1 MIQRAGMSHAE
12 AIANSVIGAGLSQLV
27 LWLFSVPFTEA
38 ISLNAA
44 MIGVSYA
51 RAFALR
57 RMFAGL
63 G

>member
-1 MIQRAGMSHAE
+1 MIQRAGHSHAE
-12 AIANSVIGAGLSQLV
+12 AIANSLIGAVLAQLV
-27 LWLFSVPFTEA
+27 LWIFGLPITEA
-38 ISLNAA
+38 LSLNAT

-57 RMFAGL
+57 RLFARL